1 MHEMTLAQNVVQIVE
16 DAARRNGATRVAVVH
31 VEIGGLSHV
40 EPEALEFAFEAVAR
54 GGLAQ
59 GARLDIH
66 RTAGVARCL
75 ACGETVRLERLGDPC
90 PRCGDYQLQV
100 TGGDEMRVRD
110 IEIA

>member
-1 MHEMTLAQNVVQIVE
+1 MHEMTLAQDVVQIVE

-66 RTAGVARCL
+66 RTPGKAQCMP
-75 ACGETVRLERLGDPC
+75 CGETVPLGRLGDAC
-90 PRCGDYQLQV
+90 PRCGGYELRV